1 MSDIKCDVT
10 DDVAS
15 EEGKIHKR
23 RKERRREDK
32 KPIRLV
38 SSLGEGKLVDKFKNA
53 MGEKENRKKSR
64 EKMEKDRKQ
73 SKEKREREI
82 ARFQAE
88 IDALLEDGPVEAPKN
103 KTKTY
108 VPKLSGTV
116 KGKFEALEKK
126 KQEEE
131 KLKTETERKKRNER
145 DSREKK
151 RMQIE
156 LAKKKLKMK
165 EEGKSF
171 DEEEE
176 DAKIIK
182 SKSPGKINIDFQEEE
197 KRRKERKSRKLEM
210 EKMLRMKEEIRSM
223 KQPVKYEESS
233 DEEYPVQNSPTPAP
247 KKLTTDFNKLLK
259 EQENK
264 QRSQIEEEKRRKLEE
279 EKLAFRAARLAAGE
293 TDGVSSSSLQ
303 SQSSSPEV
311 IRKKPNRL
319 ASSFTKF
326 DVLEAQ
332 RFEEERKRIQEKRNA
347 LLEEEKKM
355 FEKTK
360 AMMQECSEE
369 EDDKAEIVTPGRLN
383 ASFTNFD
390 IFNQKKLEEER
401 IRLQEEKRKLLEEET
416 FNFKNHQNLM
426 ERESSS
432 ESSCPENEESE
443 EKEGNGNE
451 RKKKKKNNK
460 LARVPSK
467 LDYSKRKF
475 DVLERQRMEEE
486 RLRIQEQRNKLL
498 EEEARFFEEAKQHYE
513 ENSDSEDCSQKT
525 RIETSP
531 GKLDG
536 GRTNFD
542 RINRERLE
550 EERLRI
556 MKERNRLLEE
566 EKKLMDLEREK
577 IKEQDLDQDGK
588 NKESTNRITRRL
600 PSRLNKSFTEF
611 DKVERMR
618 IKEERDSLFQEKA
631 RKLEEERRLFK
642 EARKQ
647 MKDDSDSSDEVNSS
661 LPCQPNKLP
670 STLTNFNVIEGQR
683 LENERIQLHEERI
696 KQLENE
702 IKIFEDQRKQNP
714 DSVDDVTSATKEL
727 LQSAKNSPRPKKLA
741 SSFTKFDVVEKK
753 RREEE
758 RRKLQEERA
767 RKLAEERRM
776 FKESREQLNNQS
788 DSEKEDSISCDAPIV
803 GKMDIRGKIEAVVR
817 AQEEAERKRIEETK
831 FSRMTG
837 EQQEM
842 YLARQ
847 RQIEMLQ
854 QQLASAKA
862 GGYSE
867 DSEEEESD
875 DECYYY
881 YTDEEAEDSEEDD
894 EGNDGSDAE
903 ENSAASESGCSN
915 DSGEYSGYPYFVQTL
930 SNLKVKE
937 GDPVRFD
944 AYINANPHPKV
955 VWYFKGRV
963 IRNCP
968 DYQYMNKGTQ
978 YSLYMNESFVDD
990 TGEFACK
997 ATNDKGTATSK
1008 ACLFVN
1014 EIEEE

>member
-1 MSDIKCDVT
+1 
-10 DDVAS
+10 
-15 EEGKIHKR
+15 
-23 RKERRREDK
+23 
-32 KPIRLV
+32 
-38 SSLGEGKLVDKFKNA
+38 

-103 KTKTY
+103 KTTKTF

-126 KQEEE
+126 KQEEAR
-131 KLKTETERKKRNER
+131 LKTETERKKRNER

-156 LAKKKLKMK
+156 LAKKKQMK
-165 EEGKSF
+165 EEGKSC

-176 DAKIIK
+176 EDVKIIK

-223 KQPVKYEESS
+223 KQPVQNEESS
-233 DEEYPVQNSPTPAP
+233 DEEYHAQDSPTPAP
-247 KKLTTDFNKLLK
+247 KKLTTDFSKLLK

-311 IRKKPNRL
+311 SRKKPNRL

-347 LLEEEKKM
+347 LLEEERKM

-360 AMMQECSEE
+360 AMMKECSDESL
-369 EDDKAEIVTPGRLN
+369 AAL
-383 ASFTNFD
+383 
-390 IFNQKKLEEER
+390 FNCETYVLHR
-401 IRLQEEKRKLLEEET
+401 ILW
-416 FNFKNHQNLM
+416 
-426 ERESSS
+426 
-432 ESSCPENEESE
+432 
-443 EKEGNGNE
+443 
-451 RKKKKKNNK
+451 
-460 LARVPSK
+460 
-467 LDYSKRKF
+467 KF

-486 RLRIQEQRNKLL
+486 RL
-498 EEEARFFEEAKQHYE
+498 
-513 ENSDSEDCSQKT
+513 
-525 RIETSP
+525 
-531 GKLDG
+531 
-536 GRTNFD
+536 
-542 RINRERLE
+542 
-550 EERLRI
+550 
-556 MKERNRLLEE
+556 
-566 EKKLMDLEREK
+566 K
-577 IKEQDLDQDGK
+577 I
-588 NKESTNRITRRL
+588 
-600 PSRLNKSFTEF
+600 
-611 DKVERMR
+611 
-618 IKEERDSLFQEKA
+618 QEKA

-642 EARKQ
+642 EAREQ
-647 MKDDSDSSDEVNSS
+647 MILKDDSDSADEVNSS
-661 LPCQPNKLP
+661 MPCQPNKLP

-683 LENERIQLHEERI
+683 LEKERIRLHEERI

-714 DSVDDVTSATKEL
+714 RDSVDDVTSATKEL
-727 LQSAKNSPRPKKLA
+727 LQSAKNCPRPKKLA

-758 RRKLQEERA
+758 RKRLQEERA
-767 RKLAEERRM
+767 RKLAE
-776 FKESREQLNNQS
+776 NNQS

-847 RQIEMLQ
+847 RQ
-854 QQLASAKA
+854 K
-862 GGYSE
+862 
-867 DSEEEESD
+867 
-875 DECYYY
+875 
-881 YTDEEAEDSEEDD
+881 
-894 EGNDGSDAE
+894 NGSDAE

-1008 ACLFVN
+1008 AFLFVN
-1014 EIEEE
+1014 GYIY

>member
-1 MSDIKCDVT
+1 
-10 DDVAS
+10 
-15 EEGKIHKR
+15 
-23 RKERRREDK
+23 
-32 KPIRLV
+32 
-38 SSLGEGKLVDKFKNA
+38 

-88 IDALLEDGPVEAPKN
+88 IYPQYVIGRSFIKKKRKQLITSEDGPVEAPKN
-103 KTKTY
+103 KTTKTF

-126 KQEEE
+126 KQEEAR
-131 KLKTETERKKRNER
+131 LKTETERKKRNER

-156 LAKKKLKMK
+156 LAKKKQMK
-165 EEGKSF
+165 EEGKSC

-176 DAKIIK
+176 EDVKIIK

-223 KQPVKYEESS
+223 KQPVQNEESS
-233 DEEYPVQNSPTPAP
+233 DEEYHAQDSPTPAP
-247 KKLTTDFNKLLK
+247 KKLTTDFSKLLK

-311 IRKKPNRL
+311 SRKKPNRL

-347 LLEEEKKM
+347 LLEEERKM

-360 AMMQECSEE
+360 AMMKECSDESL
-369 EDDKAEIVTPGRLN
+369 AAL
-383 ASFTNFD
+383 
-390 IFNQKKLEEER
+390 FNC
-401 IRLQEEKRKLLEEET
+401 ET
-416 FNFKNHQNLM
+416 CQ
-426 ERESSS
+426 
-432 ESSCPENEESE
+432 
-443 EKEGNGNE
+443 
-451 RKKKKKNNK
+451 
-460 LARVPSK
+460 
-467 LDYSKRKF
+467 
-475 DVLERQRMEEE
+475 
-486 RLRIQEQRNKLL
+486 
-498 EEEARFFEEAKQHYE
+498 
-513 ENSDSEDCSQKT
+513 
-525 RIETSP
+525 
-531 GKLDG
+531 
-536 GRTNFD
+536 
-542 RINRERLE
+542 
-550 EERLRI
+550 
-556 MKERNRLLEE
+556 
-566 EKKLMDLEREK
+566 
-577 IKEQDLDQDGK
+577 
-588 NKESTNRITRRL
+588 
-600 PSRLNKSFTEF
+600 LNKSFTEF

-642 EARKQ
+642 EAREQ
-647 MKDDSDSSDEVNSS
+647 MIKTPRTLRFEIKSCVFKDIKDDSDSADEVNSS
-661 LPCQPNKLP
+661 MPCQPNKLP

-683 LENERIQLHEERI
+683 LEKERIRLHEERI

-714 DSVDDVTSATKEL
+714 IQRIDSVDDVTSATKEL
-727 LQSAKNSPRPKKLA
+727 LQSAKNCPRPKKLA

-758 RRKLQEERA
+758 RKRLQEERA

-847 RQIEMLQ
+847 RQ
-854 QQLASAKA
+854 A
-862 GGYSE
+862 E
-867 DSEEEESD
+867 DSEEE
-875 DECYYY
+875 
-881 YTDEEAEDSEEDD
+881 D

-1008 ACLFVN
+1008 AFLFVN
-1014 EIEEE
+1014 DTVTY

>member
-1 MSDIKCDVT
+1 IGRSFIK
-10 DDVAS
+10 
-15 EEGKIHKR
+15 
-23 RKERRREDK
+23 K
-32 KPIRLV
+32 K
-38 SSLGEGKLVDKFKNA
+38 
-53 MGEKENRKKSR
+53 
-64 EKMEKDRKQ
+64 RKQ
-73 SKEKREREI
+73 LITS
-82 ARFQAE
+82 
-88 IDALLEDGPVEAPKN
+88 EDGPVEAPKN
-103 KTKTY
+103 KTTKTF

-126 KQEEE
+126 KQEEAR
-131 KLKTETERKKRNER
+131 LKTETERKKRNER

-156 LAKKKLKMK
+156 LAKKKLKVGQMK
-165 EEGKSF
+165 EEGKSC

-176 DAKIIK
+176 EDVKIIK

-223 KQPVKYEESS
+223 KQPVQNEESS
-233 DEEYPVQNSPTPAP
+233 DEEYHAQDSPTPAP
-247 KKLTTDFNKLLK
+247 KKLTTDFSKLLK

-279 EKLAFRAARLAAGE
+279 EKLAFRAARSHVFYRLLVKQMVYRHHRCNRRAA
-293 TDGVSSSSLQ
+293 VLS
-303 SQSSSPEV
+303 
-311 IRKKPNRL
+311 
-319 ASSFTKF
+319 KF

-347 LLEEEKKM
+347 LLEEERKM

-360 AMMQECSEE
+360 AMMKECSDE
-369 EDDKAEIVTPGRLN
+369 EDNKAE
-383 ASFTNFD
+383 
-390 IFNQKKLEEER
+390 Q
-401 IRLQEEKRKLLEEET
+401 
-416 FNFKNHQNLM
+416 
-426 ERESSS
+426 
-432 ESSCPENEESE
+432 
-443 EKEGNGNE
+443 
-451 RKKKKKNNK
+451 
-460 LARVPSK
+460 
-467 LDYSKRKF
+467 
-475 DVLERQRMEEE
+475 
-486 RLRIQEQRNKLL
+486 
-498 EEEARFFEEAKQHYE
+498 
-513 ENSDSEDCSQKT
+513 T

-542 RINRERLE
+542 RINMERLE

-556 MKERNRLLEE
+556 LKERNRLLEE

-577 IKEQDLDQDGK
+577 MKEEHSDQDDK

-642 EARKQ
+642 EAREQ
-647 MKDDSDSSDEVNSS
+647 M
-661 LPCQPNKLP
+661 
-670 STLTNFNVIEGQR
+670 
-683 LENERIQLHEERI
+683 
-696 KQLENE
+696 
-702 IKIFEDQRKQNP
+702 

-727 LQSAKNSPRPKKLA
+727 LQSAKNCPRPKKLA

-758 RRKLQEERA
+758 RKRLQEERA

-847 RQIEMLQ
+847 RQ
-854 QQLASAKA
+854 A
-862 GGYSE
+862 E
-867 DSEEEESD
+867 DSEEE
-875 DECYYY
+875 
-881 YTDEEAEDSEEDD
+881 D
-894 EGNDGSDAE
+894 EGNGSY
-903 ENSAASESGCSN
+903 N

-1008 ACLFVN
+1008 AFLFVN
-1014 EIEEE
+1014 DTVTY